1 MNMAM
6 ENLKKPYGTVLIRAS
21 KILNLLSESDKG
33 RTLKEVSFYTEMT
46 ASTTLKILDTLLS
59 IGYVYKDNEKKT
71 YLLGPALVKYANK
84 YVDDSLLIRIA
95 TPHLE
100 KLHKTIDETI
110 HLGIPTADEVMY
122 LTKLEPQKQSIY
134 MSSKVGI
141 TRPLYS
147 SAMGKSILAHLDKE
161 ELQDY
166 LDRVPL
172 IPYTENTITSS
183 GQLIEEL
190 KRINQTGLAFDDEEM
205 ENDCFCI
212 GASIEIEK
220 NKYGAFSVSIPK
232 YRMTKKLEDSLISLI
247 KETKLKIENDVN
259 ER

>member
-1 MNMAM
+1 M
-6 ENLKKPYGTVLIRAS
+6 ENLKKPYGTVLVRAS

-33 RTLKEVSFYTEMT
+33 RTLKEISFYTEMT
-46 ASTTLKILDTLLS
+46 ASTTLKILDTLLL
-59 IGYVYKDNEKKT
+59 IGYVTKNDENKD
-71 YLLGPALVKYANK
+71 YLLGPSLVKYANK
-84 YVDDSLLIRIA
+84 YINDSFLIRIA
-95 TPHLE
+95 TSHLE

-110 HLGIPTADEVMY
+110 HLGIPNADEVMY

-134 MSSKVGI
+134 MSSKVGS
-141 TRPLYS
+141 TRPMYS
-147 SAMGKSILAHLDKE
+147 SAMGKSILAHMDEE

-183 GQLIEEL
+183 IQLIEEL
-190 KRINQTGLAFDDEEM
+190 KHINQMGIAFDDEEM

-220 NKYGAFSVSIPK
+220 GEFGAFSVSVPK
-232 YRMTKKLEDSLISLI
+232 YRMTSKLQDSLISLI
-247 KETKLKIENDVN
+247 KETKTKIENDIK